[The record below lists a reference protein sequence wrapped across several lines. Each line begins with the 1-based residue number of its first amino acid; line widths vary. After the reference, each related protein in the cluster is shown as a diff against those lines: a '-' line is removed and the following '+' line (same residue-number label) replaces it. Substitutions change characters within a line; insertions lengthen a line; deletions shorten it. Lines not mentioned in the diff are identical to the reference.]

1 MRSVSG
7 LSVRSLSGLGMS
19 LALLVTPLAA
29 VRATEGVDA
38 AAAAVTAAP
47 PIEQRGWVTDAA
59 DMLTPQ
65 QRETLERRLA
75 GLQVA
80 TGRETI
86 VVTVPSLHGR
96 DISSYARDLGN
107 RWAVGVPGDEG
118 IVILLAPTEQL
129 VRIAVGRGLEA
140 QITDAMCQDII
151 DAAMLPEFRA
161 GRLHEGL
168 MAGIAALES
177 GF

>member
-1 MRSVSG
+1 MRSISG

-29 VRATEGVDA
+29 ATATEGVD
-38 AAAAVTAAP
+38 AAAVTAAP

-65 QRETLERRLA
+65 QLETLELRLA
-75 GLQVA
+75 GLQAA

-86 VVTVPSLHGR
+86 VVTVPSLYGR